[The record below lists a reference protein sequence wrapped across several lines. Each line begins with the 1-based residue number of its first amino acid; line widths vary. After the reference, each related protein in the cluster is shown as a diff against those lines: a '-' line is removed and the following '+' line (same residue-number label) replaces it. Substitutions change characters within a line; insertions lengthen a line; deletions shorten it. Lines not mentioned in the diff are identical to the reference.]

1 MRAVKQIAERGGWPM
16 TVSLPPDGPP
26 FYGGTFSPPAD
37 RHGLPGFPRL
47 LQALAEAWTNRRA
60 DVLDNGRQLVG
71 SLGQE
76 SRPRAAGTPLGDE
89 ILFSAFPGR
98 TAQVDDA
105 DWGLGRSAELP
116 HTVVFAI
123 FLRVP
128 RPPENP

>member
-60 DVLDNGRQLVG
+60 DVLDNGRQLAG

-76 SRPRAAGTPLGDE
+76 SRLPAAGTPPRAE
-89 ILFSAFPGR
+89 YPFSAFPGVSAPFGR
-98 TAQVDDA
+98 EPG
-105 DWGLGRSAELP
+105 GLPGAPTFP
-116 HTVVFAI
+116 HPTVRAVVA
-123 FLRVP
+123 P
-128 RPPENP
+128 RARRCG